1 MNMTATTMS
10 VMQVPAAPGLERWAV
25 FLLFGFVASLQLSI
39 AAAGILLAA
48 TLVCWVCLLVRDHAR
63 PAAPPF
69 FVPLLVYA
77 GATLVATAFSRDPQA
92 SLIDNKQLL
101 LFLIVPLVY
110 DLAKGARAG
119 TLVDII
125 IAVGAVSAAVG
136 VVQYGVLHFDSL
148 DKRVRGA
155 LGMYMTYSGV
165 LMLVICL
172 VVARLI
178 FRKRDRTWPAL
189 VMPALVVAL
198 SVTLSRGPW
207 VGACAGVAVLF
218 VLRDFRLTAL
228 LPVVVLL
235 LFAFAPSAVT
245 SRMVSIVNLKDPS
258 NSDRLAMVE
267 AGTAMVR
274 DNPLTGVGPNMVERA
289 YPLYRVASAK
299 NYVNVHLHN
308 VPLQIAAERGLPA
321 LGIWLWFV
329 AATAIG
335 LVRLFRLQPDRA
347 LPAGGLAALAAM
359 VVAGLFEYN
368 FGDSEFLVLLLALIT
383 LPFAY
388 RLARPEGAPQRA
400 EA

>member
-1 MNMTATTMS
+1 
-10 VMQVPAAPGLERWAV
+10 VPATPGLERLAV

-48 TLVCWVCLLVRDHAR
+48 TLLCWVSLLVRDHVR
-63 PAAPPF
+63 PSAPRF

-77 GATLVATAFSRDPQA
+77 GATLVAAAFSRDPQA
-92 SLIDNKQLL
+92 SLIDSKQLL

-110 DLAKGARAG
+110 DLAKGVRAG

-172 VVARLI
+172 VVARLL
-178 FRKRDRTWPAL
+178 FRRHDRAWPAL

-207 VGACAGVAVLF
+207 VGACVGVGLLF

-228 LPVVVLL
+228 LPVVVAL
-235 LFAFAPSAVT
+235 LFAFAPDTVT

-258 NSDRLAMVE
+258 NSDRLAMVQ

-289 YPLYRVASAK
+289 YPLYRLASAR
-299 NYVNVHLHN
+299 NYGNVHLHN

-321 LGIWLWFV
+321 LGIWIWFV
-329 AATAIG
+329 AAAAIG
-335 LVRLFRLQPDRA
+335 LVRLFRNQPDRTLA
-347 LPAGGLAALAAM
+347 AGGLAALAAM
-359 VVAGLFEYN
+359 LVAGLFEYN
-368 FGDSEFLVLLLALIT
+368 FGDSEFLMLLLVIVT
-383 LPFAY
+383 LPFAA
-388 RLARPEGAPQRA
+388 ARANDAAAAGRA
-400 EA
+400 